1 MLLKTFKLAFFG
13 SGVILVALITAGLM
27 FAASQKV
34 LGIAIAAVLV
44 PLFFKYCFVV
54 LDAAIAGENQ
64 PPVLAIEMVNPLNET
79 RPVSSALLI
88 ICGVLVAKA
97 ALAYGGHGV
106 GVIVAALLI
115 FAFPAGIAS
124 LGLSSNPFLAAWPPR
139 WWYIIGG
146 LKADYILLVAVML
159 GCTAIE
165 YAVIHFDAPAW
176 AIIFSQQLLIL
187 IVFAAVGRA
196 LFEHRI
202 DFALLSK
209 SPEEHL
215 EERAHREHNQ
225 TRQKMIDDAY
235 VQFRHNKPRE
245 GWRELEAWL
254 ATHAQ
259 GMRRLSEYNAVL
271 EAAGAWD
278 DKRPADRVA
287 NDLIAILLN
296 DRETGVALDVAE
308 RQLARNPKFQP
319 TQAVRL
325 AELAG
330 LAGKRALKRQLEA
343 AAAAAAATTPSR
355 A

>member
-1 MLLKTFKLAFFG
+1 MKLAFFG

-27 FAASQKV
+27 FAVSQKI
-34 LGIAIAAVLV
+34 LGIPLAAALV

-54 LDAAIAGENQ
+54 LDAAVAGDNH
-64 PPVLAIEMVNPLNET
+64 PPVLAIEMVNPVNEP
-79 RPVSSALLI
+79 RPVSEALLI
-88 ICGVLVAKA
+88 ISGVLVAKA
-97 ALAYGGHGV
+97 TFAYVGHAAGV
-106 GVIVAALLI
+106 LVSAVLL
-115 FAFPAGIAS
+115 FVFPSSIAS
-124 LGLSSNPFLAAWPPR
+124 LGLSANPFLAAWPPR

-146 LKADYILLVAVML
+146 LKGDYLILVALMIV
-159 GCTAIE
+159 CTGIE
-165 YAVIHFDAPAW
+165 YAIIHFDAPAW
-176 AIIFSQQLLIL
+176 AIVLSQQLLIL
-187 IVFAAVGRA
+187 VLFASVGRA
-196 LFEHRI
+196 VFEHRI

-215 EERAHREHNQ
+215 EERAQREHERM
-225 TRQKMIDDAY
+225 RQKMIDDAY

-254 ATHAQ
+254 TKHAQ
-259 GMRRLSEYNAVL
+259 GMKRLSEYNAVL

-278 DKRPADRVA
+278 DKRPADRIA

-296 DRETGVALDVAE
+296 ERATGVALGVAE

-319 TQAVRL
+319 PQAVRL

-343 AAAAAAATTPSR
+343 AAAVATPTR
-355 A
+355 V